1 MDQIESKQRFHYE
14 HKHLIKFIIGMEQF
28 TQLTIR
34 FHDFET
40 RQELNNILNCAQ
52 ICQITKIFNQKSEI
66 SIWTK
71 TFLMNFLNLL

>member
-1 MDQIESKQRFHYE
+1 MDQIESKQSSLWTQTSHQIHYRD
-14 HKHLIKFIIGMEQF
+14 G
-28 TQLTIR
+28 TIHSTHDSI
-34 FHDFET
+34 HDFET